1 MCCAK
6 LWKRVIPFFAALAIA
21 VGAVNLARQFDTSSS
36 AVPQRGDGSGWGS
49 GSGRHLTTRHEEP
62 VASDK
67 LSIRSKPRPGYTDEA
82 RMASVEGRVL
92 LRVTFDASGEIGAV
106 QVIEGLSH
114 GLTEQAVAAAKQIK
128 FQPKKVN
135 GTPVSSIRNV
145 EYSFTIY

>member
-1 MCCAK
+1 
-6 LWKRVIPFFAALAIA
+6 
-21 VGAVNLARQFDTSSS
+21 
-36 AVPQRGDGSGWGS
+36 
-49 GSGRHLTTRHEEP
+49 
-62 VASDK
+62 
-67 LSIRSKPRPGYTDEA
+67 
-82 RMASVEGRVL
+82 MASVEGRVL